1 MKPSLPLLIFLPVLV
16 GTILTPMTA
25 QAEHPLVEAAREMQ
39 AELERLGF
47 TSEDALIQ
55 DFLKWRRQRRQNQDT
70 ATIPDDKDSLHP
82 FLPDNTPRRPLG
94 TQLV

>member
-1 MKPSLPLLIFLPVLV
+1 MKSSLPLLIFLPVLV
-16 GTILTPMTA
+16 GVILAPMTA